1 MKKILFAAIAIAIG
15 TATPLVLAEVTLR
28 FLPVST
34 SLFGQPV
41 NEKSPVFRFMP
52 DRDYLW
58 SKDWNFSIVNGGRVN
73 SSGFVNDREYEVDT
87 TSPLLAVIGD
97 SYVEATMVPYAETIQ
112 GRLAAKIARHGRVYS
127 FAASAAPLSQYL
139 AWARHARETYRPDA
153 MVFVVVGN
161 DFDESL
167 LAYRQ
172 WPGFHHYAED
182 TGGTL
187 KLIRIDYAPNPWR
200 ALAQHSALVRYLLFN
215 LQVMPSLVRIKSTL
229 SGHWKRLTSAESDR
243 DAGQDRNVTARKGD
257 GTVKGRQYL
266 GNVPRVVKSKRVAD
280 AKRAIDAFF
289 RDLPGMA
296 GLAPARILFVLDGVR
311 YPSVVHEP
319 EDYFINMRRYF
330 MARAGALGY
339 GAIDMDHHF
348 LPEHEAN
355 GTRFEFPTDGHWNAA
370 AHGLAARAVA
380 DTALF
385 RQVFPVSAGGKP

>member
-1 MKKILFAAIAIAIG
+1 MKKVLFAAIAIAMG
-15 TATPLVLAEVTLR
+15 TAIPLVLAEITLR

-41 NEKSPVFRFMP
+41 NETSPVFRFMP

-73 SSGFVNDREYEVDT
+73 SSGFVNDREYEADT

-112 GRLAAKIARHGRVYS
+112 GRLAAKIKRHGRVYS

-139 AWARHARETYRPDA
+139 VWARHARETYRPDA
-153 MVFVVVGN
+153 MVFLVVGN

-172 WPGFHHYAED
+172 WPGFHHYSED
-182 TGGTL
+182 SGGML
-187 KLIRIDYAPNPWR
+187 KLIRIDYEPNPWR
-200 ALAQHSALVRYLLFN
+200 TLAQHSALVRYLLFN

-229 SGHWKRLTSAESDR
+229 GEHWKRLTSAESNH
-243 DAGQDRNVTARKGD
+243 DAGGDGNVTVRKGD

-266 GNVPRVVKSKRVAD
+266 GNVPRVVKAKRVAD
-280 AKRAIDAFF
+280 AKRAVDAFF
-289 RDLPGMA
+289 RDLPEMA
-296 GLAPARILFVLDGVR
+296 GLAPARILFLLDGVR
-311 YPSVVHEP
+311 YSSVVHDP

-348 LPEHEAN
+348 LPEHETN

-370 AHGLAARAVA
+370 AHGLAAQAIA
-380 DTALF
+380 DTDLF
-385 RQVFPVSAGGKP
+385 KQVFAAPVDDKP

>member
-1 MKKILFAAIAIAIG
+1 MKKVLFTVIAIAVS
-15 TATPLVLAEVTLR
+15 TAIPLVLAEITLR

-41 NEKSPVFRFMP
+41 NETSSVFRFLP

-58 SKDWNFSIVNGGRVN
+58 SRDWNFSIVNGGHVN
-73 SSGFVNDREYEVDT
+73 SSGFVSDRDYEADT

-97 SYVEATMVPYAETIQ
+97 SYVEATMVPYAKTLQ

-153 MVFVVVGN
+153 MVFVIVGN

-182 TGGTL
+182 SGGIL
-187 KLIRIDYAPNPWR
+187 KLIRIDYEPNPWR
-200 ALAQHSALVRYLLFN
+200 VLVQHSALARYLLFN
-215 LQVMPSLVRIKSTL
+215 LQVMPALVRTKSAL
-229 SGHWKRLTSAESDR
+229 GEHWKRATSVESDR
-243 DAGQDRNVTARKGD
+243 DAGEDTKVNARKGE

-266 GNVPRVVKSKRVAD
+266 GNVPRVVKAKRVAD
-280 AKRAIDAFF
+280 AKRAVDAFF

-296 GLAPARILFVLDGVR
+296 GLAPARILFVVDGVR
-311 YPSVVHEP
+311 YPFVAHEP
-319 EDYFINMRRYF
+319 EDYFIYMRRYF
-330 MARAGALGY
+330 MARARALDY

-370 AHGLAARAVA
+370 AHGLAAKAVA
-380 DTALF
+380 DSDLF
-385 RQVFPVSAGGKP
+385 KQSFAAPAGGKP